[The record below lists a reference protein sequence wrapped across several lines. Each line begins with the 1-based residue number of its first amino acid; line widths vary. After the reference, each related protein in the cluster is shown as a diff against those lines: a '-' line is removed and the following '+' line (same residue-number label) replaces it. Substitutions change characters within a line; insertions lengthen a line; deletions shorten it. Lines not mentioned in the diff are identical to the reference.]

1 MSIFD
6 EQRLTQSTLQLDLEG
21 LRRGWY
27 SDKYFEN
34 ISLMLD
40 SLSQQGAA
48 VGERVV
54 EAQWFNRR
62 SPHTL
67 IAGVDIAL
75 ELLRHC
81 TGYTNAEGQFINT
94 YDQLEVEAVQ
104 DGVFTDYQDDPA
116 MVQPVLKV
124 RGVYR
129 HFAMLETPTLGYLTR
144 MSRVATNVYQVLVAA
159 AGRQVLFFPARFDL
173 PAVQAADGYAYHLA
187 IQRYNH
193 DYNASLRSAVS
204 TDAQAAW
211 WGGSG
216 GGTVPH
222 AVIACFLGDTPAAML
237 AFAAT
242 QPPHVPRIALV
253 DFSNDCV
260 GTSLAVTEVMF
271 ERYRQFK
278 SVGNNI
284 EAERYRLN
292 GVRLDTA
299 GNMRDVAL
307 EPTGDP
313 QLDLGVNP
321 RLVRAVR
328 HALDRAWEGWS
339 VPTAWED
346 EARAYCQ
353 QIKIV
358 ATGGFNQHKIAE
370 FTRLGV
376 PVDIYGVGSS
386 FFANDKS
393 TSTDFTTDIVRV
405 QVDGVW
411 QAMAKVGRQACDNP
425 DLMPIR

>member
-6 EQRLTQSTLQLDLEG
+6 TKRLTQSTLQLDLEG
-21 LRRGWY
+21 LRHGWY

-34 ISLMLD
+34 ISLMLGT
-40 SLSQQGAA
+40 LSSQGAE
-48 VGERVV
+48 VGDRIV

-62 SPHTL
+62 SPYTL

-75 ELLRHC
+75 EMLRHC
-81 TGYTNAEGQFINT
+81 TGYHDTEGNFINT
-94 YDQLEVEAVQ
+94 YTHLEVEAVH
-104 DGVFTDYQDDPA
+104 DGVFTHYHDDPA
-116 MVQPVLKV
+116 QVQPVLKV

-144 MSRVATNVYQVLVAA
+144 LSRIATNVYQVLVAA

-173 PAVQAADGYAYHLA
+173 PATQAADGYAYHLA

-193 DYNASLRSAVS
+193 NYKANLRSAVS

-211 WGGSG
+211 WGGGG

-242 QPPHVPRIALV
+242 QPLHVPRIALV
-253 DFSNDCV
+253 DFQNDCI
-260 GTSLAVTEVMF
+260 GTSLAVARAMF
-271 ERYRQFK
+271 ERYYELK
-278 SVGNNI
+278 TAGNTA
-284 EAERYRLN
+284 EAECYRLN

-299 GNMRDVAL
+299 GNLRDAAL

-313 QLDLGVNP
+313 QLDFGVNP
-321 RLVRAVR
+321 RLVSAVR
-328 HALDRAWEGWS
+328 QALDHTWQSWNL
-339 VPTAWED
+339 PTEHED
-346 EARAYCQ
+346 DARTYCQ

-358 ATGGFNQHKIAE
+358 ATGGFNQEKIAY

-386 FFANDKS
+386 LLANDKQ
-393 TSTDFTTDIVRV
+393 TNTDFTTDVVRV
-405 QVDGVW
+405 KVDGVW
-411 QAMAKVGRQACDNP
+411 QDMAKVGRRPCDNP
-425 DLMPIR
+425 NLIRIT